1 MDPLTI
7 LLFIVL
13 FVLSGFFS
21 GTELALMSL
30 PSHKI
35 DALLKEAKFWSK
47 DLKFIKDRSDKLLI
61 TILIW
66 NNLVNTF
73 TAAFATVI
81 ATQMAQNSWM
91 DQSLVIWIATWVIT
105 FLLLVFGEIAPK
117 SFATKNAE
125 KIALLVAK
133 PYRFLMFILSPIV
146 FLLEK
151 IIQILTWKTKQDA
164 VTGSEIEAF
173 IDMWK
178 DSWSLEHKQHE
189 HLKNVLEFGDITVE
203 EIMTPR
209 IKVDALDI
217 ETSVGEALDYYLEH
231 THSRIPVYTDT
242 IDKITNILTIR
253 DLVSNKDRGEKLSD
267 LELIVPMKVPL
278 NQPIDNLLEDFQ
290 KNHKVMA
297 IVIDEYGGV
306 AWIVT
311 LEDVIEEIFWEIRDE
326 SDKEIEE
333 IENKWKN
340 IYEIDSDIWIEDVL
354 HIFNLDT
361 HNFGWSED
369 KYDGETVS
377 YVLTDILERFPEA
390 HEVIKLEIYSQQEEN
405 LKKWEVWKREF
416 LEFNVLEI
424 EDGNMW
430 KVEVRR
436 SELIK

>member
-7 LLFIVL
+7 ALFVVL

-35 DALLKEAKFWSK
+35 DALLKECKFWSK
-47 DLKFIKDRSDKLLI
+47 DLKYIKDRSDKLLI

-81 ATQMAQNSWM
+81 ATEFARTSWIEESMA
-91 DQSLVIWIATWVIT
+91 IWIATWIIT

-133 PYRFLMFILSPIV
+133 PYRFLMFLLTPIV
-146 FLLEK
+146 FVLEK
-151 IIQILTWKTKQDA
+151 IIQIFTWKTKQEA
-164 VTGSEIEAF
+164 VSESEIEAF

-178 DSWSLEHKQHE
+178 NSWSLEHKQHE

-209 IKVDALDI
+209 IKVDALNID
-217 ETSVGEALDYYLEH
+217 TTVWEALDYYLEH
-231 THSRIPVYTDT
+231 THSRIPVYSDT

-253 DLVSNKDRGEKLSD
+253 DLVLSKNREEKLSD
-267 LELIVPMKVPL
+267 LKLIVPMKVPL

-354 HIFNLDT
+354 HVFNLDT
-361 HNFGWSED
+361 HHFGWSED
-369 KYDGETVS
+369 KYDWETVS
-377 YVLTDILERFPEA
+377 YVLTDILERFPKKQEI
-390 HEVIKLEIYSQQEEN
+390 IKLEIFSQQEVD
-405 LKKWEVWKREF
+405 LKKWETCKREF

-436 SELIK
+436 N

>member
-7 LLFIVL
+7 VLFIIL
-13 FVLSGFFS
+13 FILSGFFS

-35 DALLKEAKFWSK
+35 DALLKNGKFWSK

-81 ATQMAQNSWM
+81 ATWMAKNSGM
-91 DQSLVIWIATWVIT
+91 DESLVIWIATWIIT

-125 KIALLVAK
+125 GIALLVAK
-133 PYRFLMFILSPIV
+133 PYRFLMFILTPIV
-146 FLLEK
+146 YLLER
-151 IIQILTWKTKQDA
+151 IIQVFTWKTKQEA
-164 VTGSEIEAF
+164 VSESEIEAF

-178 DSWSLEHKQHE
+178 NSGSLEHKQHE

-209 IKVDALDI
+209 VKVDALDI
-217 ETSVGEALDYYLEH
+217 DTTVWEALNYYLEH
-231 THSRIPVYTDT
+231 THSRIPVYSDT

-253 DLVSNKDRGEKLSD
+253 DLVLSKNREEKLSD
-267 LELIVPMKVPL
+267 LYLIIPMKVPL
-278 NQPIDNLLEDFQ
+278 NQPIDNLLADFQ

-361 HNFGWSED
+361 HHFGWSED
-369 KYDGETVS
+369 KFDWETVS
-377 YVLTDILERFPEA
+377 YVLTDILERFPE
-390 HEVIKLEIYSQQEEN
+390 EQEIIKLEIFSQNEDE
-405 LKKWEVWKREF
+405 LKKWEVSKREF
-416 LEFNVLEI
+416 LEFKILEI

-436 SELIK
+436 S